1 MCDMMSEEAEKKDGN
16 ETESEQDAQKEMMFA
31 KTYRNGRIQLPAL
44 VQSEKE
50 IVKPEKGDW
59 KKLGRYSLKE
69 AREKVTKLGLIEE
82 HKKYGHE
89 DYNIATQ
96 LNFGEVVEC
105 PLCKEEDSS

>member
-1 MCDMMSEEAEKKDGN
+1 MEAESREVKN
-16 ETESEQDAQKEMMFA
+16 EVKNESDESQREMMFA

-50 IVKPEKGDW
+50 IFKPEKGDW

-82 HKKYGHE
+82 HKKYGHQGY
-89 DYNIATQ
+89 DIVTQ
-96 LNFGEVVEC
+96 FNFGELVEC
-105 PLCKEEDSS
+105 PLCREED